1 MDDLKKSRMKDEII
15 DLTVL
20 DQKIN
25 ALVYRAGYYLQTY
38 RAIDAL
44 NVLAEA
50 HRMMDG
56 QEVHWRV
63 RTAVLKNTGQAYIQQ
78 GQLEKGLACFAQSYD
93 IIEDGDEKAATAG
106 HLAGYFLRDGR
117 LDEAMKWADKA
128 METATEPDLKA
139 GPYQIKCGIAAEEG
153 DYPKAIE
160 LLNKAA
166 AYAEDS
172 HCLTDLATII
182 SDMAT
187 VFMSMGRLETALSE
201 MFRAERYAKES
212 RNLDLMFRFVV
223 RRAKLMYKMGKD
235 EEAKALIMTLDEQKN

>member
-1 MDDLKKSRMKDEII
+1 MNDEII
-15 DLTVL
+15 DLTPL
-20 DQKIN
+20 EQKIN
-25 ALVYRAGYYLQTY
+25 ALIFKAGYFIQTY
-38 RAIDAL
+38 RALDAL

-50 HRMMDG
+50 HRKMDG

-63 RTAVLKNTGQAYIQQ
+63 RTAVLKNTGQAYIQL
-78 GQLEKGLACFAQSYD
+78 GQFEKGLACFAQSYD
-93 IIEDGDEKAATAG
+93 IIEDENEKAGAAA

-117 LDEAMKWADKA
+117 LDEAMKWTEKA
-128 METATEPDLKA
+128 LETATYPDLKA
-139 GPYQIKCGIAAEEG
+139 GPYQIKGGIAVEEG

-166 AYAEDS
+166 AYAEKS

-182 SDMAT
+182 SDLAT
-187 VFMSMGRLETALSE
+187 VFMLMGKLETALSE

-212 RNLDLMFRFVV
+212 RNLDLMFRFAV

-235 EEAKALIMTLDEQKN
+235 GEAKALIMTLDEQKN

>member
-1 MDDLKKSRMKDEII
+1 MNDEII
-15 DLTVL
+15 DLPPL
-20 DQKIN
+20 EQKIN
-25 ALVYRAGYYLQTY
+25 ALIFKAGYFIQTY
-38 RAIDAL
+38 RALDAL

-50 HRMMDG
+50 HRKMDG

-63 RTAVLKNTGQAYIQQ
+63 RTAVLKNTGQAYIQL
-78 GQLEKGLACFAQSYD
+78 GQFEKGLACFAQSYD
-93 IIEDGDEKAATAG
+93 IIEDENEKAGAAA

-117 LDEAMKWADKA
+117 LDEAMKWAEKA
-128 METATEPDLKA
+128 LETATYPDLKA
-139 GPYQIKCGIAAEEG
+139 GPYQIKGGIAVEEG

-166 AYAEDS
+166 AYAEKS

-182 SDMAT
+182 SDLAT
-187 VFMSMGRLETALSE
+187 VFMLMGKLETALSE

-212 RNLDLMFRFVV
+212 RNLDLMFRFAV

-235 EEAKALIMTLDEQKN
+235 GEAKALIMTLDEQKN

>member
-1 MDDLKKSRMKDEII
+1 MNDEII
-15 DLTVL
+15 DLTPL
-20 DQKIN
+20 EQKIN
-25 ALVYRAGYYLQTY
+25 ALIFKAGYFIQTY
-38 RAIDAL
+38 RALDAL

-50 HRMMDG
+50 HRKMDG

-63 RTAVLKNTGQAYIQQ
+63 RTAVLKNTGQAYIQL
-78 GQLEKGLACFAQSYD
+78 GQFEKGLACFAQSYD
-93 IIEDGDEKAATAG
+93 IIEDENEKAGAAA

-117 LDEAMKWADKA
+117 LDEAMKWAEKA
-128 METATEPDLKA
+128 LETATDPDLKA
-139 GPYQIKCGIAAEEG
+139 GPYQIKGGIAVEKD

-166 AYAEDS
+166 AYAEES

-182 SDMAT
+182 SDLAT
-187 VFMSMGRLETALSE
+187 VFMLMGKLETALSE

-212 RNLDLMFRFVV
+212 RNLDLMFRFAV

>member
-1 MDDLKKSRMKDEII
+1 MIDEIMV
-15 DLTVL
+15 LTPL
-20 DQKIN
+20 EQDIN
-25 ALVYRAGYYLQTY
+25 ALLYKAGYYLHTY

-44 NVLAEA
+44 NVLSEA
-50 HRMMDG
+50 QRMMNG
-56 QEVHWRV
+56 QSVHWRV
-63 RTAVLKNTGQAYIQQ
+63 RTAVLKNTGQAYIQL

-93 IIEDGDEKAATAG
+93 IIEDENEKAGAAA

-117 LDEAMKWADKA
+117 LDEAMKWTEKA
-128 METATEPDLKA
+128 LETATDPDLKA
-139 GPYQIKCGIAAEEG
+139 GPYQIKGGIAVEKG

-166 AYAEDS
+166 AYAEEA
-172 HCLTDLATII
+172 HCLTDLAMII
-182 SDMAT
+182 SDLAA
-187 VFMSMGRLETALSE
+187 VYNEMGRMEIALSE

-223 RRAKLMYKMGKD
+223 RRAKIMYKMGKD

>member
-1 MDDLKKSRMKDEII
+1 MNDEII
-15 DLTVL
+15 DLPPL
-20 DQKIN
+20 EQKIN
-25 ALVYRAGYYLQTY
+25 ALIFKAGYFIQTY
-38 RAIDAL
+38 RALDAL

-50 HRMMDG
+50 HRKMDG

-63 RTAVLKNTGQAYIQQ
+63 RTAVLKNTGQAYIQL
-78 GQLEKGLACFAQSYD
+78 GQFEKGLACFAQSYD
-93 IIEDGDEKAATAG
+93 IIEDENEKAGAAA

-117 LDEAMKWADKA
+117 LDEAMKWTEKA
-128 METATEPDLKA
+128 LETATDPDLKA
-139 GPYQIKCGIAAEEG
+139 GPYQIKGGIAVEEG

-166 AYAEDS
+166 AYAEKS

-182 SDMAT
+182 SDLAT
-187 VFMSMGRLETALSE
+187 VFMLMGKLETALSE

-212 RNLDLMFRFVV
+212 RNLDLMFRFAV

-235 EEAKALIMTLDEQKN
+235 GEAKALIMTLDEQKN

>member
-1 MDDLKKSRMKDEII
+1 MNDEII
-15 DLTVL
+15 DLTPL
-20 DQKIN
+20 EQKIN
-25 ALVYRAGYYLQTY
+25 ALIFKAGYFIQTY
-38 RAIDAL
+38 RALDAL

-50 HRMMDG
+50 HRKMDG

-63 RTAVLKNTGQAYIQQ
+63 RTAVLKNTGQAYIQL
-78 GQLEKGLACFAQSYD
+78 GQFEKGLACFAQSYD
-93 IIEDGDEKAATAG
+93 IIEDENEKAGAAA

-117 LDEAMKWADKA
+117 LDEAMKWTEKA
-128 METATEPDLKA
+128 LETATYPDLKA
-139 GPYQIKCGIAAEEG
+139 GPYQIKGGIAVEEG

-166 AYAEDS
+166 AYAEKS

-182 SDMAT
+182 SDLAT
-187 VFMSMGRLETALSE
+187 VFMLMGKLETALSE

-235 EEAKALIMTLDEQKN
+235 GEARALIMTLDEQKN

>member
-1 MDDLKKSRMKDEII
+1 MDEII
-15 DLTVL
+15 DLTPL

-25 ALVYRAGYYLQTY
+25 ALVFKGGYYLQTY

-50 HRMMDG
+50 HKMMEG

-63 RTAVLKNTGQAYIQQ
+63 RTAVLRNTGQAYIQL
-78 GQLEKGLACFAQSYD
+78 GNLEQGLACFSQSYD
-93 IIEDGDEKAATAG
+93 VIEDGNDKAGTAA

-117 LDEAMKWADKA
+117 LKEAMRWADKA
-128 METATEPDLKA
+128 LETVTEPDLMA
-139 GPYQIKCGIAAEEG
+139 GPYHIKGGIAVEEG
-153 DYPKAIE
+153 NYSKAIE

-166 AYAEDS
+166 YYAERS

-182 SDMAT
+182 SDLAT
-187 VFMSMGRLETALSE
+187 VFMLMGKLETALSE

>member
-1 MDDLKKSRMKDEII
+1 MKDEII
-15 DLTVL
+15 DLTPL
-20 DQKIN
+20 EQKIN
-25 ALVYRAGYYLQTY
+25 ALIFKAGYFIQTY
-38 RAIDAL
+38 RALDAL

-50 HRMMDG
+50 HRKMDG

-63 RTAVLKNTGQAYIQQ
+63 RTAVLKNTGQAYIQL
-78 GQLEKGLACFAQSYD
+78 GQFEKGLACFAQSYD
-93 IIEDGDEKAATAG
+93 IIEDENEKAGAAA

-128 METATEPDLKA
+128 LETATEPDLKA
-139 GPYQIKCGIAAEEG
+139 GPYQIKGGIAAEEG
-153 DYPKAIE
+153 NYPKAIE

-166 AYAEDS
+166 AYAEES
-172 HCLTDLATII
+172 HCLTDLAVII
-182 SDMAT
+182 SDIAT
-187 VFMSMGRLETALSE
+187 VFDRMGKSETALSE

-212 RNLDLMFRFVV
+212 RNLDLMFRFAV

>member
-1 MDDLKKSRMKDEII
+1 MEAYEII
-15 DLTVL
+15 DLTPL
-20 DQKIN
+20 DQMIN
-25 ALVYRAGYYLQTY
+25 ALVNKAGYYLQTY

-50 HRMMDG
+50 HKMMEG

-63 RTAVLKNTGQAYIQQ
+63 RTAVLKNTGQAYIQL
-78 GQLEKGLACFAQSYD
+78 GQFERGLACFAQSYD
-93 IIEDGDEKAATAG
+93 IIEDGDDKAATAG
-106 HLAGYFLRDGR
+106 VLAGYFLRDGR

-128 METATEPDLKA
+128 LETAKEPDLMA
-139 GPYQIKCGIAAEEG
+139 VPYHIKGGIAAEGG

-166 AYAEDS
+166 ACAEES
-172 HCLTDLATII
+172 HCLTDLAVTI
-182 SDMAT
+182 SDIAA
-187 VFMSMGRLETALSE
+187 VFDRMGKSETALSE
-201 MFRAERYAKES
+201 MLRAERYAKES
-212 RNLDLMFRFVV
+212 RNLDLMFRFAV

>member
-1 MDDLKKSRMKDEII
+1 MNDEII
-15 DLTVL
+15 DLTPL
-20 DQKIN
+20 EQKIN
-25 ALVYRAGYYLQTY
+25 ALIFKAGYFIQTY
-38 RAIDAL
+38 RALDAL

-50 HRMMDG
+50 HRKMDG

-63 RTAVLKNTGQAYIQQ
+63 RTAVLKNTGQAYIQL
-78 GQLEKGLACFAQSYD
+78 GQFEKGLACFAQSYD
-93 IIEDGDEKAATAG
+93 IIEDENEKAGAAA

-117 LDEAMKWADKA
+117 LDEAMKWTEKA
-128 METATEPDLKA
+128 LETATDPDLKA
-139 GPYQIKCGIAAEEG
+139 GPYQIKGGIAVEEG

-166 AYAEDS
+166 AYAEKS

-182 SDMAT
+182 SDLAT
-187 VFMSMGRLETALSE
+187 VFMLMGKLETALSE

-212 RNLDLMFRFVV
+212 RNLDLMFRFAV

-235 EEAKALIMTLDEQKN
+235 GEAKALIMTLDEQKN

>member
-1 MDDLKKSRMKDEII
+1 MKDEII
-15 DLTVL
+15 ELTAL

-25 ALVYRAGYYLQTY
+25 ALIFKAGYFIQTY

-50 HRMMDG
+50 HRMMEG

-63 RTAVLKNTGQAYIQQ
+63 KTAVLNNTGQAHILLGNLKQ
-78 GQLEKGLACFAQSYD
+78 GLECFALSYD
-93 IIEDGDEKAATAG
+93 IIEDGNEKASAAA
-106 HLAGYFLRDGR
+106 HLSGYFLRDHK

-128 METATEPDLKA
+128 LETVSEPDFMA
-139 GPYQIKCGIAAEEG
+139 GPYQIKGGIAAERG

-166 AYAEDS
+166 NYAEES
-172 HCLTDLATII
+172 HCMMDLAMII
-182 SDMAT
+182 SDIAA
-187 VFMSMGRLETALSE
+187 VFFQMGKLETALSE

-212 RNLDLMFRFVV
+212 RNFDLMLRFAV

>member
-1 MDDLKKSRMKDEII
+1 MNDEII
-15 DLTVL
+15 DLTPL
-20 DQKIN
+20 EQKIN
-25 ALVYRAGYYLQTY
+25 ALIFKAGYFIQTY
-38 RAIDAL
+38 RALDAL

-50 HRMMDG
+50 HRKMDG

-63 RTAVLKNTGQAYIQQ
+63 RTAVLKNTGQAYIQL
-78 GQLEKGLACFAQSYD
+78 GQFEKGLACFAQSYD
-93 IIEDGDEKAATAG
+93 IIEDENEKAGAAA

-117 LDEAMKWADKA
+117 LDEAMKWTEKA
-128 METATEPDLKA
+128 LETATYPDLKA
-139 GPYQIKCGIAAEEG
+139 GPYQIKGGIAVEEG

-166 AYAEDS
+166 AYAEKS
-172 HCLTDLATII
+172 HCLT
-182 SDMAT
+182 T
-187 VFMSMGRLETALSE
+187 VFMLMGKLETALSE

-235 EEAKALIMTLDEQKN
+235 GEARALIMTLDEQKN

>member
-1 MDDLKKSRMKDEII
+1 MNDEII
-15 DLTVL
+15 DLTPL
-20 DQKIN
+20 EQKIN
-25 ALVYRAGYYLQTY
+25 ALIFKAGYFIQTY
-38 RAIDAL
+38 RALDAL

-50 HRMMDG
+50 HRKMDG

-63 RTAVLKNTGQAYIQQ
+63 RTAVLKNTGQAYIQL
-78 GQLEKGLACFAQSYD
+78 GQFEKGLACFAQSYD
-93 IIEDGDEKAATAG
+93 IIEDENEKAGAAA

-117 LDEAMKWADKA
+117 LDEAMKWTEKA
-128 METATEPDLKA
+128 LETATYPDLKA
-139 GPYQIKCGIAAEEG
+139 GPYQIKGGIAVEEG

-166 AYAEDS
+166 AYAEKS

-182 SDMAT
+182 SDLAT
-187 VFMSMGRLETALSE
+187 VFMLMGKLETALSE

-212 RNLDLMFRFVV
+212 RNLDLMFRFVL

-235 EEAKALIMTLDEQKN
+235 GEARALIMTLDEQKN